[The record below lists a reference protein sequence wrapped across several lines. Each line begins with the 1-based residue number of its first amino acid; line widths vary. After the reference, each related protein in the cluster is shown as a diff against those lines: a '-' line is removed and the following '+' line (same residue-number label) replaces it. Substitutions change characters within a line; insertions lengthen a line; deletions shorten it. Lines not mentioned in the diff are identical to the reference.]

1 MQQRGEYPVWQQ
13 FYSDRREFRLEKSAD
28 HHDRCW
34 TPRMNGVEHGLRDE
48 FRSRR
53 SGHIALLRF
62 PSGLAGGADFLGRM
76 METGIDV
83 GRLNFDDT
91 DAGPREF
98 NPQ

>member
-28 HHDRCW
+28 HHNRRW
-34 TPRMNGVEHGLRDE
+34 MPRMNGVEHSLCDT

-62 PSGLAGGADFLGRM
+62 PRGLAGDADFLGQLM
-76 METGIDV
+76 KTGIDV

-91 DAGPREF
+91 NTCPREF